1 MDCQTHCEAAFYG
14 LMQSSANDRF
24 HAQSLDGQAN
34 NRITVMKYK
43 RSQRV
48 SELLKREISHI
59 IFYTIKDPAVK
70 PVTVTFVKVTDD
82 LKHANIY
89 YRVLGD
95 ESVKAEALR
104 GLERAKSYIRFEI
117 GQRTELR
124 FVPEIEFFY
133 DTDLDEAERIELLL
147 HRIKESDVE

>member
-1 MDCQTHCEAAFYG
+1 
-14 LMQSSANDRF
+14 
-24 HAQSLDGQAN
+24 
-34 NRITVMKYK
+34 MKYK

-48 SELLKREISHI
+48 SELLKREISQI
-59 IFYTIKDPAVK
+59 IFFTLKDPAIK

-82 LKHANIY
+82 LKHASIY

-95 ESVKAEALR
+95 ESAKAGASK
-104 GLERAKSYIRFEI
+104 GLERAKRFIRFEI

-133 DTDLDEAERIELLL
+133 DEGLDEAARIELLL
-147 HRIKESDVE
+147 HQIKESDVS